1 MNSKC
6 TLDAPIL
13 PNSAQPHST
22 PNAIV
27 VQDPVAQHPL
37 AGKRVAVVIF
47 STFPFDPRPR
57 REAEALRDLGATVD
71 FICLTHDK
79 SEKREVANGINV
91 RRIAIQHERGGKFNY
106 VRQYTSFI
114 LVSGAMLTWRSL
126 RRRYHLV
133 HVHNMPDV
141 LVAASF
147 VPKLL
152 GAKVV
157 LDQHDPM
164 PELMKTIFGMA
175 EDSFYVRLIKRL
187 EKWSFKRAHLVLTV
201 NEACKRIFAARS
213 CAPEKIGV
221 VMNTPD
227 GKIFPFRP
235 AGSYEPKR
243 KVGGPFV
250 IMYHGSIVERNGLDL
265 AVRALVR
272 IRTTNPQVQLRIYGK
287 STAFLDKVM
296 AEARELGVADLI
308 AYNGP
313 MLLEKLVHEIEKCDL
328 GVIPNQNNPFTDINT
343 PTRIFEYLALGKPV
357 VAPRT
362 LGIQDYFHSDSL
374 FFFESG
380 NGDNLAETIE
390 YVAANPDKAAS
401 VAERGQAVYLAHSW
415 ERERS
420 HLQELVGS
428 LFQGAPLHE

>member
-1 MNSKC
+1 MNSDC
-6 TLDAPIL
+6 ALDAPIL
-13 PNSAQPHST
+13 RNSAQPHST
-22 PNAIV
+22 PNAVVVREPIV
-27 VQDPVAQHPL
+27 QHPL

-79 SEKREVANGINV
+79 SKKREVANGINV
-91 RRIAIQHERGGKFNY
+91 RRIAIQHERGGKLNY

-114 LVSGAMLTWRSL
+114 LASGAMLAWRSL
-126 RRRYHLV
+126 RRRYDLV

-187 EKWSFKRAHLVLTV
+187 EKWSFKRADLVLTV

-213 CAPEKIGV
+213 CAPEKVGV
-221 VMNTPD
+221 VMNSPD
-227 GKIFPFRP
+227 GQIFPFRP
-235 AGSYEPKR
+235 AGSYGQR
-243 KVGGPFV
+243 KPGQPFV

-265 AVRALVR
+265 AVRALARVR
-272 IRTTNPQVQLRIYGK
+272 KTIPQVQLRIYGK
-287 STAFLDKVM
+287 STKFLETVM
-296 AEARELGVADLI
+296 QEARELGVESLI
-308 AYNGP
+308 SYMGP
-313 MLLEKLVHEIEKCDL
+313 KLLEDLVGEIQKCDV

-380 NGDNLAETIE
+380 NGDNLADTIE
-390 YVAANPDKAAS
+390 YVAANPAKAAS
-401 VAERGQAVYLAHSW
+401 VAELGQAVYLAHSW
-415 ERERS
+415 DRERR
-420 HLQELVGS
+420 HLQELIGS

>member
-1 MNSKC
+1 MNSNSA
-6 TLDAPIL
+6 LDMPTF
-13 PNSAQPHST
+13 PNSAQSHST
-22 PNAIV
+22 PNAV
-27 VQDPVAQHPL
+27 VQDSVVPHPL

-57 REAEALRDLGATVD
+57 REAEALRDMGATVD
-71 FICLTHDK
+71 FICLAHDK
-79 SEKREVANGINV
+79 SKKREVANGINV

-114 LVSGAMLTWRSL
+114 LVSGAMLAWRSL

-175 EDSFYVRLIKRL
+175 EDSLYVRLIKYL

-213 CAPEKIGV
+213 CAPAKIGV

-235 AGSYEPKR
+235 AGSYAQR
-243 KVGGPFV
+243 KPIQPFI

-265 AVRALVR
+265 AVRALASVR
-272 IRTTNPQVQLRIYGK
+272 RTIPQVQLRIYGK
-287 STAFLDKVM
+287 STGFLDKVM
-296 AEARELGVADLI
+296 TEARELGVADLI
-308 AYNGP
+308 AYHGP
-313 MLLEKLVHEIEKCDL
+313 MLLEKLVHEIEKCDV

-357 VAPRT
+357 IAPRT

-390 YVAANPDKAAS
+390 YVAANPAKAAS
-401 VAERGQAVYLAHSW
+401 VAELGQAVYLAHSW
-415 ERERS
+415 ERERG
-420 HLQELVGS
+420 HLQELIGS